1 MLCAVS
7 MAVDRGGEGG
17 DAQPGGWRW
26 LTCSAA
32 GSLGIEEA
40 AGSPFRFSLVPG
52 ALVTVFMSLSSV

>member
-1 MLCAVS
+1 MCGFHGS
-7 MAVDRGGEGG
+7 GPRRGGVGG